1 MALMAATELMV
12 PMEEMEEEEKRAK
25 WYNID

>member
-12 PMEEMEEEEKRAK
+12 LMEEMEEEEKRAK